1 MHSKESMGSVGEN
14 YAVVGARMLEIAT
27 ARGIEKGIEVGIK
40 AAMDYIAEERE
51 RVRKSRYDR
60 RLHNTRLLLK
70 NYRQFR
76 RHAKGAIY
84 NARQVRENA
93 IDILDGLDD
102 VMFDNGSYVEGI
114 KSSQQ
119 RTIIILHHIEEMLR
133 FYKISCEQSGKPE
146 EMRRYRTIMAMY
158 IDDEKKTAREIAEM
172 ENVEDRT
179 VYKDITAAIKPI
191 SALIFGI
198 DSLKID

>member
-51 RVRKSRYDR
+51 RTRKSRYDR

-84 NARQVRENA
+84 NARQVKENA

-102 VMFDNGSYVEGI
+102 VMFDNGSYAEGI

-119 RTIIILHHIEEMLR
+119 RTIIILHHIDEMLR